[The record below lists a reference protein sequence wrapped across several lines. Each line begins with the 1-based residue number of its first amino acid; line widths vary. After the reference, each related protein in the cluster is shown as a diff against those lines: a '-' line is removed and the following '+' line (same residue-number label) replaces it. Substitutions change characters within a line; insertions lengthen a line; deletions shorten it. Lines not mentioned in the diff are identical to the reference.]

1 MGLFLRPVGE
11 DNVRVYSAGEKVTG
25 AGDTATLADTPKG
38 VLAEE
43 ADGNTE
49 PVTIGKFAHDSL
61 VPVNNISG
69 KPDLEVI
76 YSLAADPGD
85 GYSNAMFSI
94 TNDTLS
100 YTGANSGDYESDPR
114 PTHKLKIA
122 ASVTIVI
129 NVSDLPTFGA
139 YYYVSAEH
147 AQGGNGGVEYAYSGG
162 TIRKTDVEAGG
173 KRAGEAASVTI
184 SATVSGATKEVLIIT
199 AKDTGV
205 YANDVKITMSP
216 SSIPSDGDF
225 YRFTFNTATKAF
237 SIRYDITDSNDLTLD
252 ELIGLINN
260 FPLADIKNEVAGA
273 DLEPEA
279 LTFLIKGDTGTFA
292 DIFTITKTTDAV
304 GASTDFEIQENKQ
317 TFAGGVEEIAE
328 TVLVAYRKIDVPAGE
343 IYLGD
348 GSKIQFAAAN
358 NLHIDATSFVIVDDA
373 DGDGTYAVRTVT
385 ALPSPTEGKF
395 YVLGTVEPHTLNGAP
410 GAEPTKTGTIKENEE
425 DIMLMQTNEYDYVI
439 HLYDVDET
447 NNAGPAQ

>member
-1 MGLFLRPVGE
+1 MN
-11 DNVRVYSAGEKVTG
+11 NVRVYSEGESVTG
-25 AGDTATLADTPKG
+25 AGDDAKLAEEAEG

-49 PVTIGKFAHDSL
+49 PVTIGRFAHDSL
-61 VPVNNISG
+61 VPSDNQSG
-69 KPDLEVI
+69 IPDLAVT
-76 YSLAADPGD
+76 YSLATTSEGD

-94 TNDTLS
+94 TDDTLS
-100 YTGANSGDYESDPR
+100 YIGANSGDYESDPR

-129 NVSDLPTFGA
+129 DVSDLPTFGA

-162 TIRKTDVEAGG
+162 TIRKTDVEAGE

-184 SATVSGATKEVLIIT
+184 SATVSGASKEVLIFT

-237 SIRYDITDSNDLTLD
+237 SIRYDTTGNDDLTLD

-348 GSKIQFAAAN
+348 GSKIQFAAEN
-358 NLHIDATSFVIVDDA
+358 NLRIDATSFVIVDDA
-373 DGDGTYAVRTVT
+373 DGDGTYAVRAVT
-385 ALPSPTEGKF
+385 ALPSPSDGKF
-395 YVLGTVEPHTLNGAP
+395 YVLGTVEPHTLNDAP
-410 GAEPTKTGTIKENEE
+410 GAEPTQTGTKRLHNEA
-425 DIMLMQTNEYDYVI
+425 DITLMQTNEYDYVI